1 MKWIVDFSDDSLKF
15 LKKNKIRED
24 YIIEKVE
31 LTLKK
36 LKGEDI
42 NVNIKKLK
50 GRWEGFYRIRFGKL
64 RIIAEFQ
71 FQDNRVYIERIDW
84 RGNVYK

>member
-31 LTLKK
+31 ITLKK
-36 LKGEDI
+36 EM
-42 NVNIKKLK
+42 
-50 GRWEGFYRIRFGKL
+50 GRL
-64 RIIAEFQ
+64 L
-71 FQDNRVYIERIDW
+71 
-84 RGNVYK
+84 

>member
-15 LKKNKIRED
+15 LKKDKIPED

-42 NVNIKKLK
+42 NVDIKKLK
-50 GRWEGFYRIRFGKL
+50 GEWEGFYRIRFGRL
-64 RIIAEFQ
+64 RIIVEFQ

>member
-15 LKKNKIRED
+15 LKKNKIPED

-42 NVNIKKLK
+42 NVDIKKLK
-50 GRWEGFYRIRFGKL
+50 GKWEGFYRIRFGRL
-64 RIIAEFQ
+64 RIIVEFQ

-84 RGNVYK
+84 RGNIYK

>member
-31 LTLKK
+31 ITLKK

-42 NVNIKKLK
+42 NVDIKKLK
-50 GRWEGFYRIRFGKL
+50 GKWEGFYRIRFGRL
-64 RIIAEFQ
+64 RIIIEFQ

>member
-42 NVNIKKLK
+42 NVDIKKPK
-50 GRWEGFYRIRFGKL
+50 GKWEGFYRIRFGRL
-64 RIIAEFQ
+64 RIIIEFQ

>member
-1 MKWIVDFSDDSLKF
+1 MKWIVDFSDDSFKF
-15 LKKNKIRED
+15 LKKNKIPED
-24 YIIEKVE
+24 YIIEKIE

-42 NVNIKKLK
+42 NVDIKKLK
-50 GRWEGFYRIRFGKL
+50 GKWEGFYRIRFGRL
-64 RIIAEFQ
+64 RIIVEFQ

>member
-42 NVNIKKLK
+42 NVDIKKLK

>member
-15 LKKNKIRED
+15 LKKNKISED

-42 NVNIKKLK
+42 NVDIKKLK
-50 GRWEGFYRIRFGKL
+50 GKWEGFYRIRFGKL

>member
-42 NVNIKKLK
+42 NVDIKKLK
-50 GRWEGFYRIRFGKL
+50 GKWEGFYRIRFGRL
-64 RIIAEFQ
+64 RIIIEFQ

>member
-42 NVNIKKLK
+42 NVDIKKLK
-50 GRWEGFYRIRFGKL
+50 GKWEGFYKIRFGRL
-64 RIIAEFQ
+64 RIIIEFQ

>member
-42 NVNIKKLK
+42 NVDIKKLK
-50 GRWEGFYRIRFGKL
+50 GEWEGFYRIRFGRL
-64 RIIAEFQ
+64 RIIIEFQ

>member
-15 LKKNKIRED
+15 LKKNKIPED

-42 NVNIKKLK
+42 NVDIKKLK
-50 GRWEGFYRIRFGKL
+50 GEWEGFYRIRFGRL
-64 RIIAEFQ
+64 RIIVEFQ

>member
-15 LKKNKIRED
+15 LKKNKISED
-24 YIIEKVE
+24 YIIEKIE
-31 LTLKK
+31 LTLKR
-36 LKGEDI
+36 LKGEDV
-42 NVNIKKLK
+42 NVDIKKLK
-50 GRWEGFYRIRFGKL
+50 GKWEGFFRIRFGKL

-71 FQDNRVYIERIDW
+71 FQDNRVYVERIDW